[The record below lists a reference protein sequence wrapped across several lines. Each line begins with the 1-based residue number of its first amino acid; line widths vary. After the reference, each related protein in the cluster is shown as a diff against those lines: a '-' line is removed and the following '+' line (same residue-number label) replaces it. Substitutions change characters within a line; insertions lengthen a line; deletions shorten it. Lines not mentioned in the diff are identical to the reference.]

1 MEPVSNEVKILVY
14 QWEIS
19 LKAIKGKA
27 MIIQGEKQNEHGDH
41 WKSEWRIKQEQ
52 RCIEYHL
59 TNSNMHEVA

>member
-1 MEPVSNEVKILVY
+1 MRYFV
-14 QWEIS
+14 
-19 LKAIKGKA
+19 KAIKGKA